1 MILSEDKEN
10 QIQEFWEL
18 LRKKIEYLSKEKA
31 SKDGKQWSDEL
42 TEDEDKIGIYLG
54 SSNNMWLYIKS
65 GSSKRCDQRTNQML
79 ECSRLIREK
88 IGNKRLISNES
99 QINREHDGRSIK
111 IKRTWARGNVQEWP
125 EIANWVKDQFEF
137 LREIVLECPF
147 SRFYSRKF
155 ASPKDT
161 DNLTEILIS
170 EDDDTELDDGN
181 DEDATL
187 IPSRYNVSSYGWDS
201 DVEGL
206 VRRLKRGDI
215 FIPKF
220 QRRFVW
226 NQPEKSFFIES
237 LILRLPV
244 PNVFLAH
251 DPETNNLNIVDGQ
264 QRLISLRDYLDG
276 KFALTGEKIRDD
288 LKGCYFSHDVAKTQN
303 SKVLSYRDART
314 LSDAVLHSIVIKPDP
329 AQDDPELGNEY
340 NQAIIQ
346 IFSRLNKSGNP
357 LQAHE
362 IRTSI
367 FHGRLD
373 NLIRELNEHSAWRDL
388 FGKHHPR
395 LKDMELIL
403 RFIALREDYENYKP
417 PMSSFLDNF
426 MERNREISEEHAK
439 SLADAF
445 RSVIT
450 LVKKTLGED
459 GLRSGKTLMV
469 SRFDAV
475 MSGFDTYLKSYSE
488 PSERRVVRLLSDMED
503 DDDYKWSV
511 DEFVNRSDRVKKRIE
526 RARAIF
532 GT

>member
-1 MILSEDKEN
+1 MAIKHGIDDLK
-10 QIQEFWEL
+10 
-18 LRKKIEYLSKEKA
+18 
-31 SKDGKQWSDEL
+31 DEL
-42 TEDEDKIGIYLG
+42 
-54 SSNNMWLYIKS
+54 
-65 GSSKRCDQRTNQML
+65 
-79 ECSRLIREK
+79 
-88 IGNKRLISNES
+88 
-99 QINREHDGRSIK
+99 
-111 IKRTWARGNVQEWP
+111 
-125 EIANWVKDQFEF
+125 
-137 LREIVLECPF
+137 F
-147 SRFYSRKF
+147 SENY
-155 ASPKDT
+155 
-161 DNLTEILIS
+161 
-170 EDDDTELDDGN
+170 DTELDDGN

-187 IPSRYNVSSYGWDS
+187 TPSRYNVSSYGWDS

-206 VRRLKRGDI
+206 VKRLKRGDI

-288 LKGCYFSHDVAKTQN
+288 LKGSYFSHDVAKTQN

-346 IFSRLNKSGNP
+346 MFSRLNTSGKP
-357 LQAHE
+357 LQPHE

-373 NLIRELNEHSAWRDL
+373 NLIRELNEHSAWREL

-403 RFIALREDYENYKP
+403 RFIALREDHENYKP
-417 PMSSFLDNF
+417 PMSRFLDNF
-426 MERNREISEEHAK
+426 MERNREISEERAK
-439 SLADAF
+439 SVGDAF
-445 RSVIT
+445 KRAT
-450 LVKKTLGED
+450 ALVKKTLGED
-459 GLRSGKTLMV
+459 GLRSGRTLTV

-475 MSGFDTYLKSYSE
+475 MSGFDAYLKSYSK
-488 PSERRVVRLLSDMED
+488 PSEKKVAHLLKYLED
-503 DDDYKWSV
+503 DIDYKWSV
-511 DEFVNRSDRVKKRIE
+511 DEFVNKPDRVRKRIE

-532 GT
+532 GA